1 MKMDAEKTQ
10 EKPSDIAPKASEAP
24 PIKLDDV
31 RPKKAE
37 PATTAAPKPAVDKPA
52 ASPKLTAPK
61 PADKASAA
69 AALPLVPRLT
79 AIAET
84 HGYYAAAAMVV
95 LGIGWIIGANSFDN
109 RASEKRVTEA
119 LVALD
124 HKIDQVSSKVVAPSE
139 VAVLKRNVDEVKR
152 AVDGSRR
159 TAAAIT
165 DLRNKLDASDRNRA
179 TAADGIVDKVAERV
193 SKDQGDRL
201 DKLAGRLDKIEQ
213 QLASQIPTA
222 SIPTPQARAAEPVQV
237 PGVTMPMAA
246 APKEA
251 KEAKK
256 EEHTTV
262 ERNHVPENG
271 YVLRDVYRGVAV
283 VEGRRGLLEVAPGDT
298 LPGAGRVRA
307 IERRNRQWVVVT
319 TSGVIDASGY

>member
-10 EKPSDIAPKASEAP
+10 EETSDIAPKASEAP

-31 RPKKAE
+31 RPKKSEA
-37 PATTAAPKPAVDKPA
+37 AADAAPKPAADKPA

-61 PADKASAA
+61 PADKASPA

-84 HGYYAAAAMVV
+84 HGYQAAAAMVV

-152 AVDGSRR
+152 AVEGSRR
-159 TAAAIT
+159 TSAAIT

-193 SKDQGDRL
+193 SKDQSDRL
-201 DKLAGRLDKIEQ
+201 DKLVGRLDKIEQ

-251 KEAKK
+251 KK

-262 ERNHVPENG
+262 ERNRLPENG

-283 VEGRRGLLEVAPGDT
+283 VEGRRGLVEVAPGDT